1 MDRVIVACFAGSAIF
16 AALLLVE
23 LGDTADQSTALP
35 STARTKVPA
44 APAAQ
49 RPRAEE
55 LVQTTLAQP
64 LFSPTRRPPDQPT
77 GDKSSEPQLP
87 NLRLSGIVIEPEHR
101 LAIFAVPGSKPLARA
116 EGETI
121 NEWRLDSIGLN
132 QVSLSGPTGITTLE
146 PKSDPNLVRQKPV
159 AQPAPKPTPSP
170 PAVATAPAPPPGSP
184 QPGKIA
190 FPPGRPSAPV
200 PTPARRANPT
210 RPAG

>member
-1 MDRVIVACFAGSAIF
+1 MDRVIVACLAGSAIF

-23 LGDTADQSTALP
+23 LGDTADQSTAPP

-64 LFSPTRRPPDQPT
+64 LFREPRRPPDRPT

-101 LAIFAVPGSKPLARA
+101 VAIFAVPGSKPLARA
-116 EGETI
+116 AGETI
-121 NEWRLDSIGLN
+121 NEWHLDSIGLN

-146 PKSDPNLVRQKPV
+146 PKSDPNLVRQKTV
-159 AQPAPKPTPSP
+159 AQPAPKSTPP
-170 PAVATAPAPPPGSP
+170 PPVAAKAPAPP
-184 QPGKIA
+184 
-190 FPPGRPSAPV
+190 
-200 PTPARRANPT
+200 
-210 RPAG
+210 